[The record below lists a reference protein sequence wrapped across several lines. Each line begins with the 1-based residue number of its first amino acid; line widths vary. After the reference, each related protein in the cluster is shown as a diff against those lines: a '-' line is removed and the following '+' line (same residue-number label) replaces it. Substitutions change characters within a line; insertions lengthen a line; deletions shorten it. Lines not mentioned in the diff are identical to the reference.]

1 MAVCQSRLTV
11 GTEIP
16 TISSRPP
23 WSTRLTCDW
32 RRSRIL
38 VDHARRFYYRTG
50 NYSVESNGIGLV
62 TYKVSETQN
71 GKMLFTLPIRFVL
84 INDGRELRG
93 FPLPAG
99 FAVIC
104 DLKEQ

>member
-1 MAVCQSRLTV
+1 M
-11 GTEIP
+11 
-16 TISSRPP
+16 
-23 WSTRLTCDW
+23 
-32 RRSRIL
+32 
-38 VDHARRFYYRTG
+38 
-50 NYSVESNGIGLV
+50 ESNGIGLV

-99 FAVIC
+99 YAVIC

>member
-1 MAVCQSRLTV
+1 MPFAQLGQV
-11 GTEIP
+11 
-16 TISSRPP
+16 
-23 WSTRLTCDW
+23 TCDG
-32 RRSRIL
+32 RDTCTGTGPLSQGAAAP
-38 VDHARRFYYRTG
+38 VFYYLTA